1 MGNVPEYF
9 YQQSAVIPIRWRNGA
24 LEVLMI
30 TSRRKKR
37 WVIPKGVKEPELSA
51 ADSAAKEA
59 LEEAGIL
66 GKVSTQPLGSYRYEK
81 WGGTCE
87 VQVFAMAV
95 DTVLTDWEESYR
107 DRQWLSL
114 DEARQRVREKELKA
128 ILRSLPDRIGTL
140 TL

>member
-1 MGNVPEYF
+1 MGNVPDYF
-9 YQQSAVIPIRWRNGA
+9 YNQSAVIPFRWRDGS

-66 GKVSTQPLGSYRYEK
+66 GRASSHPVGSYRYEK

-87 VQVFAMAV
+87 VRVFAMAV
-95 DTVLTDWEESYR
+95 DTVLKDWEESYR
-107 DRQWLSL
+107 DREWVSL
-114 DEARQRVREKELKA
+114 EEARRRVREKELKT
-128 ILRSLPDRIGTL
+128 ILRSLPERLETL
-140 TL
+140 SF

>member
-140 TL
+140 TF

>member
-1 MGNVPEYF
+1 MGNVPDYF
-9 YQQSAVIPIRWRNGA
+9 YDQSAVIPFRRREGC

-51 ADSAAKEA
+51 ADSATKEA
-59 LEEAGIL
+59 LEEAGIR
-66 GKVSTQPLGSYRYEK
+66 GGVSSQPLGSYRYKK
-81 WGGTCE
+81 WGGVCE

-107 DRQWLSL
+107 DRQWVSL
-114 DEARQRVREKELKA
+114 EEARRRVREKELKM
-128 ILRSLPDRIGTL
+128 ILRSLPERLETL
-140 TL
+140 SF